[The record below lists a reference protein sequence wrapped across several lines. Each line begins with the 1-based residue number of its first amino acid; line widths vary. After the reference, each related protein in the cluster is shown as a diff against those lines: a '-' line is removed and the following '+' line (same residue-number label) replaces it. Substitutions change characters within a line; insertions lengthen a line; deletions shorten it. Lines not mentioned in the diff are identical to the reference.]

1 MPPVVSRPIWSLKPP
16 PSVGWKVTFTVIDW
30 PGASWS
36 LGAGMPLVPKGAS
49 GMSTALIVRAVPP
62 TLEKVTVLES

>member
-1 MPPVVSRPIWSLKPP
+1 M
-16 PSVGWKVTFTVIDW
+16 GWKVTFTVIDW

-36 LGAGMPLVPKGAS
+36 LGAGMPLVLKGAS

-62 TLEKVTVLES
+62 TFEKVTVLES